1 MKERRAGILLP
12 VFSLPSRYGIGCLDS
27 AALRFIDFLSAAGQS
42 DWQILPL
49 GPTGYGDSPYQ
60 SFSSYAGNPY
70 FVSLE
75 GLIDEGH
82 LTEAECDAAG
92 LESDGGR
99 VDYGRQYVRRLPLLR
114 MAYERFL
121 HLADAD
127 FERFCN
133 DRPHVMEYALF
144 MALKEKHGGAP
155 WCEWERGVRFR
166 EAAALAAARK
176 AA

>member
-99 VDYGRQYVRRLPLLR
+99 VDYGRQYVACLCSAWPTNASSALR
-114 MAYERFL
+114 T
-121 HLADAD
+121 
-127 FERFCN
+127 
-133 DRPHVMEYALF
+133 PI
-144 MALKEKHGGAP
+144 LKGFVTTAP
-155 WCEWERGVRFR
+155 T
-166 EAAALAAARK
+166 
-176 AA
+176 